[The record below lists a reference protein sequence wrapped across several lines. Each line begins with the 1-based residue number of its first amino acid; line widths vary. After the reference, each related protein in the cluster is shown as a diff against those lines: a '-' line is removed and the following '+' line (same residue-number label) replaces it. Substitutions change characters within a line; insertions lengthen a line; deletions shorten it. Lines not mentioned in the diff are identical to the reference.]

1 MGKTAFIF
9 PGQGAQYFGMGKDF
23 YEQLPDSKAI
33 YDRASALLGID
44 MAKLCFEENEDL
56 NITEYTQIA
65 MVTTCMA
72 ILLQVGKTGLQ
83 PDVCAGLS
91 LGEYPAMMACGVM
104 NFEDGI
110 QVVRKRGIL
119 MQQAVK
125 PGIGAM
131 SAVLGMDTDI
141 IEKVCEDAEGI
152 VSIANYNCP
161 GQVVI
166 SGEKNAVDAAGDELK
181 QKGAKKIIPLNVSGP
196 FHSLMLREAGEKL
209 YDVLQNVTVSE
220 PKIPYIANVNAQA
233 IYKKDGIREILAK
246 QVYSSVMWQQSVEH
260 MIASGVDTFLEIGP
274 GKTLSAFV
282 KKIDRNCNVINIDK
296 VEDLKKITELVNHE
310 KIDLEG
316 N

>member
-1 MGKTAFIF
+1 MSKIAFIF
-9 PGQGAQYFGMGKDF
+9 PGQGAQYIGMGKDF
-23 YEQLPDSKAI
+23 YEQFPDSKDI
-33 YDRASALLGID
+33 YDRVSALLGID

-72 ILLQVGKTGLQ
+72 ILLQVQKTALQ

-104 NFEDGI
+104 SFEEGI

-141 IEKVCEDAEGI
+141 IGKVCEDAKGI
-152 VSIANYNCP
+152 VSIANFNCP

-166 SGEKNAVDAAGDELK
+166 SGEKNAVEAVGEALK

-196 FHSLMLREAGEKL
+196 FHSLMLKEAGEKL
-209 YDVLQNVTVSE
+209 YEVLQKITIND
-220 PKIPYIANVNAQA
+220 PKSLYVANVNAQM
-233 IYKKDGIREILAK
+233 IDKKDDIREMLAK

-260 MIASGVDTFLEIGP
+260 MIASGVTTFVEIGP

-282 KKIDRNCNVINIDK
+282 KKIDRSCNVINIDK
-296 VEDLKKITELVNHE
+296 VDDLKKITELL
-310 KIDLEG
+310 ITDR
-316 N
+316 